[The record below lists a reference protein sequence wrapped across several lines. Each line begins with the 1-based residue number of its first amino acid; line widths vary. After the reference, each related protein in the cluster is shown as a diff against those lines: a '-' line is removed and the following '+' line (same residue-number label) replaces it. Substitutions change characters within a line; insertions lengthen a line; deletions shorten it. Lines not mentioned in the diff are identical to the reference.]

1 MLRVVAERIPARY
14 GLDPVRDVQILTPMN
29 RGVLGSRALN
39 ADLQALLNPDA
50 QPCITRFGWTYAPGD
65 KVIQLAN
72 DYDKEVFNG
81 DIGRVQAIDTDEE
94 LLTIDFDGR
103 VVTYEASELDTLAL
117 AYATSVHK
125 AQGSE
130 YPAVVIPLAMEHYTL
145 LQRNL
150 LYTAVTRGKKV
161 VVVIAEPKA
170 LSIAV
175 KRTDSQRRLTRL
187 RERLRGPNLGLTLA
201 WH

>member
-1 MLRVVAERIPARY
+1 MAERIPARY

-130 YPAVVIPLAMEHYTL
+130 HPAVVIPLAMEHYTL

>member
-1 MLRVVAERIPARY
+1 MAERIPARY